1 MRLPREL
8 MMAQADD
15 MRGRILQLCNTKPRT
30 MNELCTALDIG
41 SKRCDHY
48 LNNLRAKRKLFS
60 RQIGRYLHFMT
71 PQLFQA
77 KYPHDVLPGDDPD
90 TLTPVVHAPGH
101 GADWT
106 PTMQEV
112 TVDGHVVQR
121 WSSPPSRWASPLPP
135 GGGAISQDHQL
146 RREGWQVG
154 SQWTGYLDTQ
164 PGAL

>member
-8 MMAQADD
+8 MMAQADG
-15 MRGRILQLCNTKPRT
+15 MRERILQLCNDQPRT
-30 MNELCTALDIG
+30 RNQLCIALDIG
-41 SKRCDHY
+41 EKRCDHY
-48 LNNLRAKRKLFS
+48 LDALRAKRKLFS
-60 RQIGRYLHFMT
+60 RQMGRCLHFMT
-71 PQLFQA
+71 PALFQRLF
-77 KYPHDVLPGDDPD
+77 PHDVLPGDDPD
-90 TLTPVVHAPGH
+90 TLKPVVHAPWH
-101 GADWT
+101 RADWA

-112 TVDGHVVQR
+112 KVGGHVVQR

-135 GGGAISQDHQL
+135 EGGAISQDHQL